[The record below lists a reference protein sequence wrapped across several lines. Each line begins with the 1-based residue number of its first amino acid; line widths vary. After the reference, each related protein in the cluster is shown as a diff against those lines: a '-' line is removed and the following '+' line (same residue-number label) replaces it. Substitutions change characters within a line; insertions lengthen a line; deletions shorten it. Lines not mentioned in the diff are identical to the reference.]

1 MEDWQKNLI
10 EIVET
15 VADDVEN
22 FLLEIADALESF
34 AVISEQVAHELQNTI
49 SNDIE
54 ELFSAIVNPLLE
66 FDSDL
71 DDEIGFDSEWQVVEE
86 ESLFAKHP
94 ACAGCRHLHGQI
106 YGGNL
111 LICGMHPYGW
121 EGDTCP
127 DWESGEKIDRDFN
140 SPFNF

>member
-34 AVISEQVAHELQNTI
+34 ALVSEQVAQQLQNTF
-49 SNDIE
+49 SGDIE
-54 ELFSAIVNPLLE
+54 QLFSSIVDPLLE
-66 FDSDL
+66 LDSGL
-71 DDEIGFDSEWQVVEE
+71 DDEIGFDSGWEVVEE

-121 EGDTCP
+121 EGNNCP
-127 DWESGEKIDRDFN
+127 DWESGETIDNDFN
-140 SPFNF
+140 SPF